1 MTFKRRFRIFLFVLL
16 LAFTITSAINAQA
29 SRTWISGVGDDVNP
43 CSRTAPCKTFAGA
56 ISKTGA
62 GGEIDCLDN
71 GGFGSVT
78 ITKSMTLDCTGTQ
91 GSILGAGTSGIIV
104 NGDAVVVRIRGLNIN
119 GVSTG
124 VNGLRVVKALS
135 VSVENAVVDGF
146 STGVS
151 VEGPVK
157 VFLSNV
163 SVRNNT
169 AGISTTDGT
178 VYLYGTRIFGNK
190 TGLSIKGGSI
200 VSFKNN
206 MIVGNGTDGA
216 PTSTAPLQ

>member
-56 ISKTGA
+56 ISKTAA

>member
-16 LAFTITSAINAQA
+16 LAFTITSALSAQA

-56 ISKTGA
+56 ISKTAA

-178 VYLYGTRIFGNK
+178 VYLNGTRIFGNK

>member
-178 VYLYGTRIFGNK
+178 VYLNGTRIFGNK

>member
-1 MTFKRRFRIFLFVLL
+1 MNIRYGLPIFLFVFVMLGCVP
-16 LAFTITSAINAQA
+16 TINGQA

-56 ISKTGA
+56 ISKTA
-62 GGEIDCLDN
+62 SGGEIDCLDN

-91 GSILGAGTSGIIV
+91 GSILGAGMNGIVV
-104 NGDAVVVRIRGLNIN
+104 NGGDVVLRIRGLNMN

-124 VNGLRVVKALS
+124 LNGIRVVKASS
-135 VSVENAVVDGF
+135 VSVENTVIDGF
-146 STGVS
+146 AAGIS
-151 VEGPVK
+151 VEGAAK

-163 SVRNNT
+163 SIRNNT
-169 AGISTTDGT
+169 SGILTADGT
-178 VYLYGTRIFGNK
+178 VYLNGTRIFGNK
-190 TGLSIKGGSI
+190 TGLSIKGGSV

-206 MIVGNGTDGA
+206 MIVGNGTDGS
-216 PTSTAPLQ
+216 PTANANQQ